1 MPEIPADAARARVT
15 RARMEKLAWLLD
27 GAVPV
32 PGTKF
37 RFGLDSIIGLI
48 PGIGDAIGLLLG
60 AAILYESVRVGVPR
74 GTIVKMV
81 GNSVADTLGGLV
93 PVVGDLFD
101 FAFKSNKR
109 NAALLMSHLDIVDA
123 RPATAPA
130 RRGSRVLAILLVAG
144 FLGAAIGVLWWAV
157 SRILGLLSP

>member
-1 MPEIPADAARARVT
+1 MPSIHPDASRARVT

-48 PGIGDAIGLLLG
+48 PGIGDAVGLLLG
-60 AAILYESVRVGVPR
+60 AAILYESVRVGAPR
-74 GTIVKMV
+74 ATLAKMV
-81 GNSVADTLGGLV
+81 GNSVVDTVGGLV
-93 PVVGDLFD
+93 PGIGDLFD

-109 NAALLMSHLDIVDA
+109 NAALLMEHLDTVDA
-123 RPATAPA
+123 QPAAEQA
-130 RRGSRVLAILLVAG
+130 RRGSRLLAILLVGG
-144 FLGAAIGVLWWAV
+144 FLAAAIGLLWWV
-157 SRILGLLSP
+157 WSWLLSR